1 MSVYSPAAEY
11 QIEDYPGNIFTSFLL
26 DSELKGTIEE
36 PACYFK
42 DDSLST
48 LIALDNLMLTHGY
61 RYFKWEEIMEEK
73 LPEIVFQPDSSLSI
87 SGHVTSLLMGKPLAD
102 SKISMISVKSLLDMY
117 ETKSDSLGNFKFTDL
132 YYKDTVQFTMQAKSK
147 KERQN
152 TWIEL
157 DEEIPPPEPNY
168 LPSIYRGYEKNK
180 VQTYTYLSELSPEM
194 LKKKWHLSDTILL
207 GDVNVVA
214 KKQEKR

>member
-1 MSVYSPAAEY
+1 
-11 QIEDYPGNIFTSFLL
+11 
-26 DSELKGTIEE
+26 
-36 PACYFK
+36 
-42 DDSLST
+42 
-48 LIALDNLMLTHGY
+48 MLTHGY

-214 KKQEKR
+214 KKQEEDDGHPRTYVQADFVLEV